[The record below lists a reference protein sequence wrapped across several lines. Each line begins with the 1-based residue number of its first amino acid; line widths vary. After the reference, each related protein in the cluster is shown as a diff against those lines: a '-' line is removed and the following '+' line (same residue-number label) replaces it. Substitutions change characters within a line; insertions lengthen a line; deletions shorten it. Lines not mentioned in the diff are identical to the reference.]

1 MKHNLTFD
9 TSHLY
14 DPAEPGITVPVE
26 LQVGDKQVRV
36 PDAKLDTGAAN
47 CIFKREYGELLGLHI
62 ESGERQVFGTAEG
75 PFVGFGHQVSLSA
88 LGFEFSTTVYFAD
101 FKYPRNVLGR
111 YGWLQQMRIGIIDY
125 DGKLFVSE
133 HDDEN

>member
-1 MKHNLTFD
+1 MKYILTFE

-14 DPAEPGITVPVE
+14 DPAAPGITVPVE
-26 LQVGDKQVRV
+26 LQVGDRQLRV
-36 PDAKLDTGAAN
+36 PDAKLDTGATY

-62 ESGERQVFGTAEG
+62 ESGERREFGTAQG
-75 PFVGFGHQVSLSA
+75 PFIGFGHQVSLSA
-88 LGFEFSTTVYFAD
+88 LGFELNATVFFAD
-101 FKYPRNVLGR
+101 FQYPRNVLGR

-133 HDDEN
+133 YNDEN